1 MNASATATLDPAAT
15 HEELAALFQSSEN
28 YYLANWPSGQS
39 PNRFFGRFN
48 WAAFFFGATWLLY
61 RRLWKGAAVYYL
73 ATIILGATLSGS
85 SWFFLC
91 ILICRLAVGSGANF
105 YYFSKIQGIL
115 VAVRKES
122 LGPAQHLERLKA
134 LGGTSETAV
143 VIAISVNVI
152 LSLVVALL
160 GASEGAA

>member
-1 MNASATATLDPAAT
+1 MSASATANLDPAAT

-39 PNRFFGRFN
+39 PQPFVSGFN

-61 RRLWKGAAVYYL
+61 RRLWKGAAAYYL
-73 ATIILGATLSGS
+73 AAIVLGAALSGLS
-85 SWFFLC
+85 FFLC
-91 ILICRLAVGSGANF
+91 ILVFRVVLGSGANS
-105 YYFSKIQGIL
+105 YYFRKIKGIL

-134 LGGTSETAV
+134 LGGTSEMAV
-143 VIAISVNVI
+143 VIAISVNLIFRLLFVF
-152 LSLVVALL
+152 L